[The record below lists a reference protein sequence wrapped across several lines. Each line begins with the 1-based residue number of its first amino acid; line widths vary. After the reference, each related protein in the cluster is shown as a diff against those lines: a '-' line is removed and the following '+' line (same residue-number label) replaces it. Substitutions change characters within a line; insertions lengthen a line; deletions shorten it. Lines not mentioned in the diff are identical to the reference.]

1 VVSVTPDATY
11 RQMFETYG
19 DDNTK
24 LDDWTGAD
32 GAYSAPL
39 PDGRVAWTFS
49 DTFLGY
55 VNADGSRPPGQPL
68 INNDLV
74 IQEGAG
80 LTQTL
85 HGGTA
90 QNPTALVTPTD
101 GSTWYWMGAAVVE
114 GDRLRVF
121 LPKFLRT
128 GPGAW
133 DWEWTGTDI
142 GSWALP
148 GLTSAG
154 ISAAPSENGVGYG
167 AGVLSDPGFT
177 YVYGVEDLPTRNH
190 LHVARVPDGGLLG
203 SWEFYTGSGW
213 SSDPLDSARTLEG
226 IGTSLGVV
234 RVGRL
239 YVLFSFDGAPF
250 SPKIMLYTSCTP
262 YGPWGHRTTV
272 YTTPET
278 AGDTFTY
285 NVKVHPHATNAAGIL
300 LSYDVNSFRFQ
311 DLLDDASLYRPRY
324 IRVRLRS

>member
-1 VVSVTPDATY
+1 VSEDAGY
-11 RQMFETYG
+11 AQMFQSYG
-19 DDNTK
+19 DDNSR

-32 GAYSAPL
+32 GDYSALL

-74 IQEGAG
+74 IQEGSA
-80 LTQTL
+80 LTRTV
-85 HGGTA
+85 HGGSA
-90 QNPTALVTPTD
+90 QDPASLVTPTD
-101 GSTWYWMGAAVVE
+101 GSTWYWMGAAAVE
-114 GDRLRVF
+114 GDRLQVF

-133 DWEWTGTDI
+133 DWEWTGTDV

-148 GLTSAG
+148 GLTLNG

-167 AGVLSDPGFT
+167 AGVLNDAGFT
-177 YVYGVEDLPTRNH
+177 YVYGVEDLPIRNQ
-190 LHVARVPDGGLLG
+190 LHVARVPTGGLLG
-203 SWEFYTGSGW
+203 PWEFYTGSGW
-213 SSDPLDSARTLEG
+213 SADQFDSAGTLEG

-239 YVLFSFDGAPF
+239 YVLFSFDGVPF
-250 SPKIMLYTSCTP
+250 SPKIVLYTSCTP

-272 YTTPET
+272 YTTPE
-278 AGDTFTY
+278 AVGDTFTY
-285 NVKVHPHATNAAGIL
+285 NAKVHPQATNSAGL
-300 LSYDVNSFRFQ
+300 LVSYDVNSFDFG
-311 DLLDDASLYRPRY
+311 DLLDDVSLYRPRF
-324 IRVRLRS
+324 IRVKLRS